1 MQLNKLNWIS
11 RLKKGLSKSS
21 STISE
26 GIHNILTKKRL
37 DASTLQS
44 LEDLLIEADLGLDL
58 SISIIEKLKS
68 EKFEKN
74 ISVEEIKIFLSKEI
88 QQKLNPISL
97 PLEINQSAKPHVILV
112 VGVNGSGKT
121 TTIAKLSN
129 KFVKQGYK
137 VVFGAADT
145 FRAAAAEQL
154 KVWSDRLGIE
164 IIGIKGEKDSSGV
177 AYDSLIRA
185 QQQKAD
191 ILIIDTA
198 GRLQNKSGL
207 MDELAKINR
216 VLKKID
222 PTSPHSILLTL
233 DATSGQNAIHQAE
246 IFQKVSNVTGLII
259 TKLDGTARAGFLVS
273 IADKLNIP
281 VHAIGVGEDIDDL
294 NDFNSSDFA
303 DIMVGLDKNRS
314 D

>member
-303 DIMVGLDKNRS
+303 DIMVGLDKNKS

>member
-1 MQLNKLNWIS
+1 LNKLNWIS

-303 DIMVGLDKNRS
+303 DIMVGLDKNKS

>member
-21 STISE
+21 SAISD
-26 GIHNILTKKRL
+26 GITNILSKKKL
-37 DASTLQS
+37 DTETLQS
-44 LEDLLIEADLGLDL
+44 LEDLLIQADLGLDL
-58 SISIIEKLKS
+58 SVSIVEKLKS

-74 ISVEEIKIFLSKEI
+74 VDVEEIKLFLSKEI
-88 QQKLNPISL
+88 EQKLNPISI
-97 PLEINQSAKPHVILV
+97 PLIINKSAKPHVIVV

-137 VVFGAADT
+137 VIFGAADT

-154 KVWSDRLGIE
+154 KVWADRLDIE
-164 IIGIKGEKDSSGV
+164 IIGVNGEKDSSGI
-177 AYDSLIRA
+177 AYDSLIIA
-185 QQQKAD
+185 QQKNAD
-191 ILIIDTA
+191 VLIIDTA

-222 PTSPHSILLTL
+222 ATSPHSIILTL
-233 DATSGQNAIHQAE
+233 DATSGQNALHQAE

-259 TKLDGTARAGFLVS
+259 TKLDGTARAGFLLS

-281 VHAIGVGEDIDDL
+281 VHAIGVGEDIEDL
-294 NDFNSSDFA
+294 NDFNSNEFA
-303 DIMVGLDKNRS
+303 DIIVGLDRTK
-314 D
+314 

>member
-1 MQLNKLNWIS
+1 MNKLNWIS

-68 EKFEKN
+68 EKFEKK

-294 NDFNSSDFA
+294 NDNLLTFSLE
-303 DIMVGLDKNRS
+303 IYLQLL
-314 D
+314 

>member
-1 MQLNKLNWIS
+1 MNKLNWIS

-177 AYDSLIRA
+177 SYDSLIRA

>member
-1 MQLNKLNWIS
+1 M
-11 RLKKGLSKSS
+11 
-21 STISE
+21 
-26 GIHNILTKKRL
+26 
-37 DASTLQS
+37 
-44 LEDLLIEADLGLDL
+44 
-58 SISIIEKLKS
+58 
-68 EKFEKN
+68 
-74 ISVEEIKIFLSKEI
+74 
-88 QQKLNPISL
+88 
-97 PLEINQSAKPHVILV
+97 

-154 KVWSDRLGIE
+154 KVWADRLDIE
-164 IIGIKGEKDSSGV
+164 IIGINGEKDSSGV

-185 QQQKAD
+185 QQQNAD

-222 PTSPHSILLTL
+222 PNSPHSILLTL

-246 IFQKVSNVTGLII
+246 VFQKVSNVTGLII
-259 TKLDGTARAGFLVS
+259 TKLDGTARAGFLVL

-294 NDFNSSDFA
+294 NDFNSNDFA
-303 DIMVGLDKNRS
+303 DIIVGLDRDRS

>member
-1 MQLNKLNWIS
+1 MNKLNWIS

-154 KVWSDRLGIE
+154 KVWADRLGIE

-216 VLKKID
+216 VLKKIN
-222 PTSPHSILLTL
+222 PSSPHSILLTL

-294 NDFNSSDFA
+294 NDFNSNDFA

>member
-1 MQLNKLNWIS
+1 MNKLNWIS

-154 KVWSDRLGIE
+154 NVWSDRLGIE

-222 PTSPHSILLTL
+222 PTSPHSIILTL

>member
-11 RLKKGLSKSS
+11 RLKKGLSRSS
-21 STISE
+21 SAISD
-26 GIHNILTKKRL
+26 GINNIISKKRL
-37 DASTLQS
+37 DADTLQS

-88 QQKLNPISL
+88 EQKLNPISL
-97 PLEINQSAKPHVILV
+97 PLEINKSAKPHVILM

-129 KFVKQGYK
+129 KFIKQGYK
-137 VVFGAADT
+137 VFFGAADT

-154 KVWSDRLGIE
+154 KVWADRLDIE
-164 IIGIKGEKDSSGV
+164 IIGINGEKDSSGV

-185 QQQKAD
+185 QQQNAD

-222 PTSPHSILLTL
+222 PNCPHSILLTL

-246 IFQKVSNVTGLII
+246 VFQKVSNVTGLII
-259 TKLDGTARAGFLVS
+259 TKLDGTARAGFLIS

-294 NDFNSSDFA
+294 NDFNSNDFA
-303 DIMVGLDKNRS
+303 DIIVGLDRNRL

>member
-1 MQLNKLNWIS
+1 MNKLNWIS

-154 KVWSDRLGIE
+154 KVWADRLGIE

-294 NDFNSSDFA
+294 NDFNSNDFA

>member
-1 MQLNKLNWIS
+1 MNKLNWIS

-294 NDFNSSDFA
+294 NDFNSNDFA

>member
-1 MQLNKLNWIS
+1 MNKLNWIS

>member
-1 MQLNKLNWIS
+1 LNKLNWIS

>member
-1 MQLNKLNWIS
+1 MKNK
-11 RLKKGLSKSS
+11 
-21 STISE
+21 
-26 GIHNILTKKRL
+26 H
-37 DASTLQS
+37 
-44 LEDLLIEADLGLDL
+44 
-58 SISIIEKLKS
+58 

-74 ISVEEIKIFLSKEI
+74 VDVEEIKLFLSKEI
-88 QQKLNPISL
+88 EKKLNPISI
-97 PLEINQSAKPHVILV
+97 PLIINKSAKPHVIVV

-137 VVFGAADT
+137 VIFGAADT

-154 KVWSDRLGIE
+154 KVWADRLDIE
-164 IIGIKGEKDSSGV
+164 IIGVNGEKDSSGI
-177 AYDSLIRA
+177 AYDSLIIA
-185 QQQKAD
+185 QQKNAD
-191 ILIIDTA
+191 VLIIDTA

-222 PTSPHSILLTL
+222 ATSPHSIILTL
-233 DATSGQNAIHQAE
+233 DATSGQNALHQAE

-259 TKLDGTARAGFLVS
+259 TKLDGTARAGFLLS

-281 VHAIGVGEDIDDL
+281 VHAIGVGEDIEDL
-294 NDFNSSDFA
+294 NDFNSNEFA
-303 DIMVGLDKNRS
+303 DIIVGLDRTK
-314 D
+314 

>member
-1 MQLNKLNWIS
+1 LNKLNWIS

-26 GIHNILTKKRL
+26 GIHNILAKKRL

-216 VLKKID
+216 VLKKIN
-222 PTSPHSILLTL
+222 PSSPHSILLTL

-294 NDFNSSDFA
+294 NDFNSNDFA

>member
-1 MQLNKLNWIS
+1 M
-11 RLKKGLSKSS
+11 
-21 STISE
+21 
-26 GIHNILTKKRL
+26 
-37 DASTLQS
+37 
-44 LEDLLIEADLGLDL
+44 
-58 SISIIEKLKS
+58 
-68 EKFEKN
+68 
-74 ISVEEIKIFLSKEI
+74 
-88 QQKLNPISL
+88 
-97 PLEINQSAKPHVILV
+97 
-112 VGVNGSGKT
+112 
-121 TTIAKLSN
+121 
-129 KFVKQGYK
+129 
-137 VVFGAADT
+137 
-145 FRAAAAEQL
+145 
-154 KVWSDRLGIE
+154 WSDRLGIE

>member
-1 MQLNKLNWIS
+1 LNKLNWIS

-154 KVWSDRLGIE
+154 KVWADRLGIE

-294 NDFNSSDFA
+294 NDFNSNDFA